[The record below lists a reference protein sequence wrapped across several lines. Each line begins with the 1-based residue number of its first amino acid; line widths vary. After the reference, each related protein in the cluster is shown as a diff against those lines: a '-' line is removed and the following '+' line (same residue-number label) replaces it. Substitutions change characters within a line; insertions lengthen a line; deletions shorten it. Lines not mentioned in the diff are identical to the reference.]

1 MQVYI
6 LQRPA
11 DYGQPAKLYLIT
23 SNGSL
28 PAEAEKICC
37 QILRRLKAAVNQYS
51 MTANNR
57 RSREGDPYSSNI
69 FLRVAYFYS
78 SDTFVPLRNERNFW
92 RRSAGSPDTT
102 PLLRTPVTFSDCTFT
117 VRGVWFLEDRNP
129 SARNDSSKA

>member
-6 LQRPA
+6 LQRPV
-11 DYGQPAKLYLIT
+11 DYGEQTKLYLIP
-23 SNGSL
+23 SNASL
-28 PAEAEKICC
+28 LAEVEQMCR
-37 QILRRLKAAVNQYS
+37 QILRRLKAAANQYW
-51 MTANNR
+51 MTANNG

-69 FLRVAYFYS
+69 FLRVAYLYS